1 MKIKM
6 QAELTTEEVCE
17 AVAAFVSAKMSQ
29 EVTANDVTIQDG
41 GTALV
46 SVGGVPDE
54 QPKKSTVKST
64 KGTKT
69 KKEENPNTSAVTEAE
84 QALSGDAPEGATDSG
99 VKDPETVDDKTE
111 TSQESAP
118 PVAAPK
124 RESIFQFAEKK
135 SA

>member
-1 MKIKM
+1 M

-29 EVTANDVTIQDG
+29 EVTPNDVTIQDG

-46 SVGGVPDE
+46 SVGGPPDE
-54 QPKKSTVKST
+54 QPKKPTVKST
-64 KGTKT
+64 KAAKT
-69 KKEENPNTSAVTEAE
+69 KKEENSNTSVETEPE
-84 QALSGDAPEGATDSG
+84 ETLSGDAPEGSTDSG
-99 VKDPETVDDKTE
+99 VKDPEAADDKTE